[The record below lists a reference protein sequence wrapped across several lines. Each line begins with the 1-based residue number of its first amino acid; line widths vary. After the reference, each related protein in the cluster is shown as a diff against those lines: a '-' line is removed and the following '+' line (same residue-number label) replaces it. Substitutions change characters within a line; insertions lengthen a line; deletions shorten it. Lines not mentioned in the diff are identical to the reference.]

1 MSQGAGHEAAQVNR
15 AEAIARQLG
24 AGDALEA
31 VVEAVNEL
39 QPGVEPAQQQ
49 AGAALRAA
57 KPSRRMGEGRAA
69 SPPPV

>member
-1 MSQGAGHEAAQVNR
+1 VNR

-49 AGAALRAA
+49 AVAALRAA